1 MRSKHPADV
10 LNWIQLVA
18 DSCKTKQ
25 HREAT
30 MKIITLFETSDVAL
44 EYKLQAFQIQSSLIN
59 S

>member
-1 MRSKHPADV
+1 MRSKHPADI
-10 LNWIQLVA
+10 LNWIQSIA
-18 DSCKTKQ
+18 DSCKTEQ

-44 EYKLQAFQIQSSLIN
+44 EYKLQAFQIRSSLIN